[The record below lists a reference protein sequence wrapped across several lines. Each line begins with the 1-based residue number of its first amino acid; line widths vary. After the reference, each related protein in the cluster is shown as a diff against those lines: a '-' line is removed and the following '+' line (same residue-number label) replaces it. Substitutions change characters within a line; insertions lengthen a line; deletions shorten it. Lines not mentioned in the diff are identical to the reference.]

1 MLIIQVSGGVFEY
14 LDGDVE
20 LFLEFSFDFFA
31 DKSLAFGFCSGEF
44 SVSSSALLVLLP
56 FGLVLMQ
63 FCDDSFHCGVEDF
76 AFQFAFPDGDYAPG
90 EGFEALVVE
99 SVTFFVFPDLIHP
112 EVGVGFGRCVVF
124 AAFVAVPEAAVDEYH
139 GAIFG
144 QEDVGSAGEGLDVDT
159 KAKTGAEERL
169 SHLLFRLG
177 VS

>member
-112 EVGVGFGRCVVF
+112 EVGVGFGNRVVF
-124 AAFVAVPEAAVDEYH
+124 AAVVAVPETSVDEDDR
-139 GAIFG
+139 AVFWQNNIW
-144 QEDVGSAGEGLDVDT
+144 SAGEGLDIDT

-169 SHLLFRLG
+169 AYLLFRLCA
-177 VS
+177 

>member
-1 MLIIQVSGGVFEY
+1 MRYSTN

-20 LFLEFSFDFFA
+20 LLLEFSFDFFA
-31 DKSLAFGFCSGEF
+31 DKSFAFGFGSGEF
-44 SVSSSALLVLLP
+44 SVGASALLVLLP

-63 FCDDSFHCGVEDF
+63 FCDDSFHYGVEDF
-76 AFQFAFPDGDYAPG
+76 AFQFAFPDGDYALG
-90 EGFEALVVE
+90 EGFEPLIVQGISFLVF
-99 SVTFFVFPDLIHP
+99 SDLVHP

-139 GAIFG
+139 GAILG
-144 QEDVGSAGEGLDVDT
+144 QDDVGSAGEGLDVDT

-169 SHLLFRLG
+169 AHLLFRLG